1 MVPAGRSARAIGERY
16 ILGRENV
23 PRRHRG
29 MLAGITG
36 VPPPR
41 WRVPYPVAWSG
52 ALCIETIARLTGGT
66 PRVSLTAVRMA
77 RKRMY
82 FSAAKAVRALGLPQ
96 TDVREALRDAVEWFA
111 RHGYAPLEG
120 RAAPALRGA

>member
-1 MVPAGRSARAIGERY
+1 
-16 ILGRENV
+16 
-23 PRRHRG
+23 
-29 MLAGITG
+29 MLADITG

-41 WRVPYPVAWSG
+41 WRVPYPVAWGG
-52 ALCIETIARLTGGT
+52 ALCIEAMARLTRAA

-82 FSAAKAVRALGLPQ
+82 FSAARAVRELGLPQ

-111 RHGYAPLEG
+111 RHGYAPRG
-120 RAAPALRGA
+120 RVPGRRSA